1 MKKKQSPK
9 NFIQS
14 RAPQILPPSE
24 ELNINYQEIL
34 TKQSLRI
41 MLPALILASL
51 IAMVYSILDG
61 RILWCIIPHLFI
73 VPVYTAFYLIVVK
86 IKKANPMVIAVAAVS
101 IYAFIIFPGIWMVL
115 TFIHPMVVGL
125 AVFISITTIL
135 LFDGKT
141 KRTLT
146 ILIMFM
152 LLAFMAIDIANS
164 IIASGTYGN
173 SQTGA
178 YLGILLTIGM
188 VVYCT
193 DGLKKKFSR
202 MNANLQKF
210 AVTDSLTGAF
220 NSRMMSEILERYLK
234 VFQETGKVFSVAA
247 LDLDEFKR
255 INDLFGHGTGD
266 DYLVATVNVLQD
278 SLREGDVLAR
288 TGGDEFAI
296 ILPNCTA
303 MQAKRIV
310 QRLLKTVEEV
320 ETMEPVK
327 RITFSAG
334 VTDCVE
340 AKRLNKD
347 ILKIADQKLYHSKA
361 LGRNTVYAGSLQE
374 KQDQASVEV

>member
-1 MKKKQSPK
+1 MNNKQNSK

-14 RAPQILPPSE
+14 RAPQIVPPSE
-24 ELNINYQEIL
+24 ELHINYQEIL

-51 IAMVYSILDG
+51 IVLIYSILDG
-61 RILWCIIPHLFI
+61 RTLGGMIPHFFIIPL
-73 VPVYTAFYLIVVK
+73 YTFFYLVTVYSRRVSAK
-86 IKKANPMVIAVAAVS
+86 LIAVASVS
-101 IYAFIIFPGIWMVL
+101 FYAFIIFPGIWMTL

-125 AVFISITTIL
+125 AVFISIITIL
-135 LFDGKT
+135 LFEGKT
-141 KRTLT
+141 KRTLAV
-146 ILIMFM
+146 LIIFM

-164 IIASGTYGN
+164 IIESGKYGN

-178 YLGILLTIGM
+178 YLGILLTLGM

-193 DGLKKKFSR
+193 DGFKKKYSR

-210 AVTDSLTGAF
+210 AITDSLTGAY
-220 NSRMMSEILERYLK
+220 NSRMMSEILERYSQTFK
-234 VFQETGKVFSVAA
+234 ENGRVFSVAA

-266 DYLVATVNVLQD
+266 DYLVETVSVLQD
-278 SLREGDVLAR
+278 SLRDGDVLAR

-310 QRLLKTVEEV
+310 QRLLRTVEEV
-320 ETMEPVK
+320 ETQEPIK
-327 RITFSAG
+327 RISFSAG
-334 VTDCVE
+334 VSDSCE
-340 AKRLNKD
+340 AKRMDKD
-347 ILKIADQKLYHSKA
+347 ILKIADQKLYHAKA
-361 LGRNTVYAGSLQE
+361 LGRNTVFAGTLPKNQE
-374 KQDQASVEV
+374 KTSLKA